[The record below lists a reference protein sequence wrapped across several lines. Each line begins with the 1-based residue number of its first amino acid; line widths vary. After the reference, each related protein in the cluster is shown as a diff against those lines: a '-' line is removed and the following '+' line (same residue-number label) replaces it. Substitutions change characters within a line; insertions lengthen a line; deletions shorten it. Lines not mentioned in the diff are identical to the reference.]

1 MICVTGTP
9 LAISKSFIFGK
20 ADMDSFSQDLRYA
33 IRRILKSPGFTL
45 VSVIT
50 LALGIGANSA
60 IFSVVNGVLLKPL
73 PFKDPDRLVGIY
85 HVSEGRRS
93 TMSGP
98 NFTDVRRLS
107 ETLSDAAAISRY
119 RTILTG
125 QGEPVRLNAADV
137 SAGFFDL
144 LGIRPQLGRG
154 FRAEENLPGS
164 AKVVVIADSLWRQNF
179 GRDPQIVG
187 KTITLDGVPREVVGV
202 MPEGFAYPTDRVL
215 WTPIEHTPGF
225 VSEQRGA
232 WYLTVIGRT
241 KDGVPVERVRAELL
255 TLGKQLARQY
265 PDANEGVNIEAVPLH
280 EATVGNIRKAVLVL
294 LGAVGFVL
302 LIACANVANLLLAR
316 AAARETEMA
325 VRTALGAGRFRLI
338 RQLLTESVILSL
350 VGAGLGLLLA
360 VWSVEL
366 LIDLQPQGIPRL
378 NDVRVDSTVI
388 TFTLALAVLTGL
400 IFGLVPAFQST
411 RSRLAST
418 LKEGGRGALTTH
430 GGTRMRGALVI
441 AEMALAVML
450 LTGAGLLIRSFVRLA
465 SVDPGFHV
473 EQALTF
479 ELSLPESRYEQEVRQ
494 IAFFEQLLPRLRSV
508 PGVQDVGAVLS
519 LPLSG
524 SSLVLTFEVAGRPPV
539 PPAQQ
544 PAIQV
549 RVATA
554 EYFRT
559 IGIPLERGRMFNDL
573 DREGTQ
579 PVVLLTQAA
588 VRQYFP
594 NEDPIG
600 KRITLGWGRGPGT
613 PRAGG
618 EVIGVIGD
626 VKNAGLDEAD
636 PPQLYLPY
644 RQWPVQSMSVVLKTS
659 IPPASVTDA
668 ARREVY
674 AVDGSIPIS
683 NLRTLEQIVS
693 RSISQPRFY
702 MTLLAIFASVALL
715 LAAIGIFGVLSYA
728 VSQRTREIGIRMALG
743 ARERTVVGLIVR
755 HAMILACA
763 GVVLGVFAA
772 YFLSSTL
779 STLLYSTTPRDP
791 LTFASVAGLLL
802 LVALF
807 ASYIPARRAT
817 RVDPIVALR
826 AE

>member
-241 KDGVPVERVRAELL
+241 KDGVPVERVRAEVL

-479 ELSLPESRYEQEVRQ
+479 ELSLPESRYEQEARQ

-674 AVDGSIPIS
+674 AVDDSIPIS